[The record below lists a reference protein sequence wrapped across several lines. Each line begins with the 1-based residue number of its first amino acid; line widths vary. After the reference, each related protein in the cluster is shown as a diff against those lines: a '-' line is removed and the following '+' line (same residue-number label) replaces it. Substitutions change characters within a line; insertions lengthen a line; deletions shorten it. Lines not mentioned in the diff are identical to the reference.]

1 MKQILCLSHEPWSSF
16 PSRTQHLITRLRD
29 TQVLFFQPCGKDRGA
44 FREKGR
50 RVRPGVTLYTLPP
63 ALPGHRDHPRLYALG
78 RRRLAR
84 FIQRAAQRHRFHA
97 PLLWATCP
105 DQFPLLDQLE
115 YGALLYDCDRDWS
128 QFPIQWESELTLAAD
143 LVFAASEELAD
154 HLSPCNDNIALILNG
169 GNHPMFCREDL
180 TRPPVLRDLSGPV
193 LGWAGAVS
201 ADLDLAPLLFTARA
215 HPEWSF
221 LLLGPGDPD
230 NPLLERTLSC
240 PNVTLHRPETLLEL
254 PDYLAWCDVCLDLLR
269 ERDRGLDIVPSRIY
283 EYLSTGHPVVTM
295 LWPGQVEHFPD
306 VIYGAHSS
314 EDFCRLCEQALTEAP
329 GWVSGRRKNYGEQA
343 AWSNRAAEV
352 SRILRTAGFC

>member
-1 MKQILCLSHEPWSSF
+1 M
-16 PSRTQHLITRLRD
+16 
-29 TQVLFFQPCGKDRGA
+29 
-44 FREKGR
+44 
-50 RVRPGVTLYTLPP
+50 
-63 ALPGHRDHPRLYALG
+63 
-78 RRRLAR
+78 
-84 FIQRAAQRHRFHA
+84 
-97 PLLWATCP
+97 
-105 DQFPLLDQLE
+105 
-115 YGALLYDCDRDWS
+115 
-128 QFPIQWESELTLAAD
+128 
-143 LVFAASEELAD
+143 
-154 HLSPCNDNIALILNG
+154 
-169 GNHPMFCREDL
+169 
-180 TRPPVLRDLSGPV
+180 